1 MIERHYEKTL
11 KKTPGTG
18 IFEGKDGEKRWKD
31 LHMRVGEHNMRMIS
45 KYYTQITFDR
55 LAELL
60 DFPLPDME
68 AFLCNLIVTGGIS
81 DAKIHRP
88 SRVVNL
94 RARKANLEQLD
105 QWASNVHKL
114 TETLNKVSHLI
125 LKEQMVHRN
134 LDAMQV
140 S

>member
-1 MIERHYEKTL
+1 
-11 KKTPGTG
+11 
-18 IFEGKDGEKRWKD
+18 
-31 LHMRVGEHNMRMIS
+31 MRMIS

-60 DFPLPDME
+60 DFPLNDME
-68 AFLCNLIVTGGIS
+68 SFLCNLIVTGAIS

-105 QWASNVHKL
+105 QWASNVQKL

-134 LDAMQV
+134 LEAMQIN
-140 S
+140 